1 LTGSSKFLQQLTDS
15 EIFIG
20 LVGAVGTNLS
30 VVTDVIKEELSRL
43 NYKTEVIRLSDI
55 LKFIPKYN
63 DKRKDGLPEDQR
75 IQSLMKAG
83 DDLRES
89 TKAGEALALLGI
101 SAIREFRQE
110 SLKEE
115 ENPIPRQAYIFQ
127 SLKHPEEVNKL
138 KKIYGSALAVVSI
151 YAPRSER
158 VDRLAERIAES
169 KRDSD
174 KTQYRSNAE
183 KLVAL
188 DAKSGHKKYG
198 QNVQDTFPLGDVF
211 IRMAE
216 KEAIRKDV
224 KRFLE
229 SWFGHP
235 FHTPRKDE
243 YGMFHAYTVSL
254 RSADLSRQVGAVI
267 TSENGEILAVGCNDV
282 PKALGGTVWEGD
294 PGDFRDF
301 QVGYD
306 SSAIM
311 KDRIIAELLGKLKE
325 KGWFSDQFSALD
337 GKELLNKALNDDDS
351 PLNGARVASILEFG
365 RIVHAEMSAIMD
377 AARRGVPLQGATLYC
392 TTFPCHMCARHIISA
407 GIKRV
412 VFIEPYPKSMAKD
425 LYPKTIALDEEGD
438 QSSSVVFESFS
449 GIAPSKYIDL
459 FKMKKRKN
467 KDGTIVNWDP
477 VDSFP
482 SVGMLVP
489 TYQFVET
496 VITDHIN
503 KNRTLFGLQEKTK
516 KTEKG
521 GES

>member
-1 LTGSSKFLQQLTDS
+1 
-15 EIFIG
+15 
-20 LVGAVGTNLS
+20 
-30 VVTDVIKEELSRL
+30 
-43 NYKTEVIRLSDI
+43 
-55 LKFIPKYN
+55 
-63 DKRKDGLPEDQR
+63 
-75 IQSLMKAG
+75 
-83 DDLRES
+83 
-89 TKAGEALALLGI
+89 
-101 SAIREFRQE
+101 
-110 SLKEE
+110 
-115 ENPIPRQAYIFQ
+115 
-127 SLKHPEEVNKL
+127 
-138 KKIYGSALAVVSI
+138 
-151 YAPRSER
+151 
-158 VDRLAERIAES
+158 
-169 KRDSD
+169 
-174 KTQYRSNAE
+174 
-183 KLVAL
+183 
-188 DAKSGHKKYG
+188 
-198 QNVQDTFPLGDVF
+198 
-211 IRMAE
+211 
-216 KEAIRKDV
+216 
-224 KRFLE
+224 
-229 SWFGHP
+229 
-235 FHTPRKDE
+235 
-243 YGMFHAYTVSL
+243 MFHAYTVSL

-351 PLNGARVASILEFG
+351 PLNGARVTSILEFG